1 MAAKAHRLIIVK
13 VIAPIRHGSFL
24 DPVEQTVTQLLKA
37 GYTQQVIEDMFEIN
51 VPYVIKELAHQ
62 GLLYPDGMLRKTDKR
77 VVYRQ
82 GYIIARI
89 GEKKFFDAWLD
100 NHEELHQMDI
110 GEACL
115 TKTEL
120 PFHYVLE
127 KFETEHKRVKGERV
141 RKFTEIGMGGV

>member
-1 MAAKAHRLIIVK
+1 MASKSLKLIVVN
-13 VIAPIRHGSFL
+13 VIAPIRHEHVL
-24 DPVEQTVTQLLKA
+24 DPVELAVTQLIKT
-37 GYTQQVIEDMFEIN
+37 GYTQQVIEYMLEIN
-51 VPYVIKELAHQ
+51 VPYVVKELSHK
-62 GLLYPDGMLRKTDKR
+62 GVLYPDGMLRKPEKK

-82 GYIIARI
+82 GCIIARI